1 MKTKI
6 FETIK
11 GFRWL
16 QWAVVISFIFVLSF
30 TGVHAYR
37 VVHRASYWRH
47 HRDEP
52 IRGWM
57 TVSYVAHSYQVPPHI
72 LYQALG
78 LQNKPTDKR
87 PLYQIA
93 KSQNRSMQ
101 QIREILADTIEHA
114 KRPDQQP
121 PSPPNNGARL

>member
-6 FETIK
+6 LETIK

-16 QWAVVISFIFVLSF
+16 QWTVVIAFIFVLSF

-37 VVHRASYWRH
+37 VVHRASYWKH

-57 TVSYVAHSYQVPPHI
+57 TVSYVAHSNQVPPHV

-78 LQNKPTDKR
+78 LQNKPPDRR

-93 KSQNRSMQ
+93 KSQNRTMQ
-101 QIREILADTIEHA
+101 QIREILTDAIAHA
-114 KRPDQQP
+114 KPEQP
-121 PSPPNNGARL
+121 SPPPPNNGVRL